1 MQTWV
6 GGTAHKGTFQ
16 IFRYTAIAAHLKED
30 LKLPSI
36 LNFTNNS
43 EGGNH
48 LNLALVSTR
57 RESSYLPKILILEDR
72 EEAKT
77 ITNFSEIGESS
88 NKSCSS
94 PSK

>member
-48 LNLALVSTR
+48 LNLALVSIR
-57 RESSYLPKILILEDR
+57 RESSYLPKILI
-72 EEAKT
+72 AKT